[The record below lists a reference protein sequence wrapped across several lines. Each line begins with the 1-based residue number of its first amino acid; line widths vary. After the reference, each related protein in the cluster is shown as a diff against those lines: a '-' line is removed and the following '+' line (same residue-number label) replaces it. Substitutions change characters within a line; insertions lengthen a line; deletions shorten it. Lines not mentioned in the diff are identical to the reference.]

1 MALSADILRGYTD
14 TIILHQLSHGDSYG
28 YQINKTIS
36 TLSGGEVEL
45 KEATLDMLGH
55 ARQVK
60 VNKENTTIVD
70 GAGDKDQIAAR
81 VGQIKAQI
89 AETTSDY
96 DREKLQE
103 RLAKLAGGV
112 AVIQVGAAT
121 EVEMKERK
129 LRIEDALAAT
139 RAALCLLLSVLTF
152 CYAGPLHQDATTVL
166 AAKRILPVYSVE
178 RDDRVISISF
188 DASWGGDQTM
198 RILDLLDE
206 YNAKATFF
214 LVGIWVDK
222 YPELVKEIHDRGHEI
237 GNHSSKHP
245 HMTKI
250 SESRMRQELSDMA
263 EKLEAITGEKP
274 TLFRPPYG
282 DYNNTV
288 VSVAR
293 SEGYEVVQWSIDSLD
308 WKNKG
313 AADLIRRATTNVA
326 PGDIVLFHND
336 SKYILD
342 ALPTILKTYH
352 QQGFTLIPVGELLLE
367 GNTTIDVQGRQHPAK
382 AE

>member
-1 MALSADILRGYTD
+1 MGCTFSDEEGVQPFLCYFILTD
-14 TIILHQLSHGDSYG
+14 SCFAAAGDSA
-28 YQINKTIS
+28 KT
-36 TLSGGEVEL
+36 G
-45 KEATLDMLGH
+45 
-55 ARQVK
+55 
-60 VNKENTTIVD
+60 
-70 GAGDKDQIAAR
+70 
-81 VGQIKAQI
+81 
-89 AETTSDY
+89 
-96 DREKLQE
+96 
-103 RLAKLAGGV
+103 
-112 AVIQVGAAT
+112 
-121 EVEMKERK
+121 
-129 LRIEDALAAT
+129 
-139 RAALCLLLSVLTF
+139 RAILLTF

>member
-1 MALSADILRGYTD
+1 MT
-14 TIILHQLSHGDSYG
+14 H
-28 YQINKTIS
+28 S
-36 TLSGGEVEL
+36 TAPAHP
-45 KEATLDMLGH
+45 K
-55 ARQVK
+55 K
-60 VNKENTTIVD
+60 
-70 GAGDKDQIAAR
+70 AA
-81 VGQIKAQI
+81 
-89 AETTSDY
+89 Y
-96 DREKLQE
+96 
-103 RLAKLAGGV
+103 
-112 AVIQVGAAT
+112 
-121 EVEMKERK
+121 
-129 LRIEDALAAT
+129 T

-293 SEGYEVVQWSIDSLD
+293 SEGYEVVQIRWIGRTRAL
-308 WKNKG
+308 
-313 AADLIRRATTNVA
+313 LI
-326 PGDIVLFHND
+326 
-336 SKYILD
+336 
-342 ALPTILKTYH
+342 
-352 QQGFTLIPVGELLLE
+352 
-367 GNTTIDVQGRQHPAK
+367 
-382 AE
+382 

>member
-1 MALSADILRGYTD
+1 MTHSTAPAHPKKAAYT
-14 TIILHQLSHGDSYG
+14 S
-28 YQINKTIS
+28 
-36 TLSGGEVEL
+36 
-45 KEATLDMLGH
+45 
-55 ARQVK
+55 
-60 VNKENTTIVD
+60 
-70 GAGDKDQIAAR
+70 
-81 VGQIKAQI
+81 
-89 AETTSDY
+89 
-96 DREKLQE
+96 
-103 RLAKLAGGV
+103 
-112 AVIQVGAAT
+112 
-121 EVEMKERK
+121 
-129 LRIEDALAAT
+129 
-139 RAALCLLLSVLTF
+139 AALCLLLSVLTF

-293 SEGYEVVQWSIDSLD
+293 SEGYEVVQ
-308 WKNKG
+308 
-313 AADLIRRATTNVA
+313 
-326 PGDIVLFHND
+326 
-336 SKYILD
+336 
-342 ALPTILKTYH
+342 
-352 QQGFTLIPVGELLLE
+352 
-367 GNTTIDVQGRQHPAK
+367 
-382 AE
+382 

>member
-1 MALSADILRGYTD
+1 MTHSTASA
-14 TIILHQLSHGDSYG
+14 HP
-28 YQINKTIS
+28 
-36 TLSGGEVEL
+36 
-45 KEATLDMLGH
+45 
-55 ARQVK
+55 
-60 VNKENTTIVD
+60 
-70 GAGDKDQIAAR
+70 
-81 VGQIKAQI
+81 
-89 AETTSDY
+89 
-96 DREKLQE
+96 
-103 RLAKLAGGV
+103 RL
-112 AVIQVGAAT
+112 
-121 EVEMKERK
+121 
-129 LRIEDALAAT
+129 
-139 RAALCLLLSVLTF
+139 RAALSVLLCALTF

-166 AAKRILPVYSVE
+166 AMKRILPIYSVE

-222 YPELVKEIHDRGHEI
+222 YPELVKEIAARGHEI

-245 HMTKI
+245 HMTQI

-263 EKLEAITGEKP
+263 EKLKAITGQKP

-288 VSVAR
+288 VRVAR

-313 AADLIRRATTNVA
+313 VDDLIRRATNNVT

-342 ALPTILKTYH
+342 ALPTILKTYQ

-367 GNTTIDVQGRQHPAK
+367 GNTTIDVQGKQHPAPAK